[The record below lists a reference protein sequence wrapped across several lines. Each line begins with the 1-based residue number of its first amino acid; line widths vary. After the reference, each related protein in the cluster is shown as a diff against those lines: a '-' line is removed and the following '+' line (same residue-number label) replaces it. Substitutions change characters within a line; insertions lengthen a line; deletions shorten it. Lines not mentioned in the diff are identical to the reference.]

1 MVASMSTLDTK
12 QGTFECWSGSSDT
25 MLWLSAIKELEQKET
40 ILTKAAPGKM
50 KGKEKVSI
58 PEISKEPDCSDGPAD
73 FTSKASILSAS
84 KVTVKVNISVVCPGG
99 FQLGDPEDF
108 PYVKYVYVKGDDDT
122 ILAVHRFKPM
132 DQASTAEFVIEA
144 GATKSITPFAYS
156 NLYGVWKGD
165 SVEL

>member
-1 MVASMSTLDTK
+1 MVASMSTLTSK
-12 QGTFECWSGSSDT
+12 QGGFECWEGSSDT
-25 MLWLSAIKELEQKET
+25 MLWLGAIKELEQKET

-58 PEISKEPDCSDGPAD
+58 PEISKEPDCTDGPAN
-73 FTSKASILSAS
+73 FRSKASVLNAC
-84 KVTVKVNISVVCPGG
+84 KVTVKVNISVVCPSG

-108 PYVKYVYVKGDDDT
+108 PYVQYLYVKDDDDT
-122 ILAVHRFKPM
+122 IIAVHRFKPM

-144 GATKSITPFAYS
+144 GATKSVTPFAYS

-165 SVEL
+165 SVQL